1 MLLLKINTL
10 EKENFNFSKFLGFSL
25 VDKVAMELEGKQV
38 RIGVI
43 GAPCIGKV

>member
-1 MLLLKINTL
+1 MLLVKINTL
-10 EKENFNFSKFLGFSL
+10 EKENFNL
-25 VDKVAMELEGKQV
+25 VNSWAFEDIVAMELEGKQV